1 MDIRKLQAKETA
13 PMALLLLADPSLES
27 IQSYLGQGE
36 CYLAQDLGV
45 YVLLP
50 LDQETIELKN
60 VAVAPEAQ
68 GRGLGQQLISHAL
81 KIAKNAGFKR
91 MEVGTGNSSVGPLRL
106 YQKMGFKQTSVD
118 HEFFIRHYPM
128 PIFENGIQ
136 CRDMIRLAKDL

>member
-81 KIAKNAGFKR
+81 KIAKNAGFKL

-106 YQKMGFKQTSVD
+106 YQKMGFTQTSVD